1 MSFVGPRPVVLTETD
16 LLRMRDRNGSLR
28 VRPDSPD
35 GLVNGRDL
43 VSVADKA
50 VLDGYYVDNMSFSM
64 DWQILQ
70 RTVGYVLRARDIS
83 EGATIGA
90 VTGRIPPDGVSGKKR
105 VTFSLNI
112 EYGTRCPLRRAPGF
126 PVKGCWTMS
135 EACNHHCEGCE
146 QDCSQRD
153 MHAGP
158 QPVQLHPQGGGGI
171 QR

>member
-28 VRPDSPD
+28 VRP
-35 GLVNGRDL
+35 GLTGWAQVNGRDL

-50 VLDGYYVDNMSFSM
+50 VLDGYYVDNMSLSM

-90 VTGRIPPDGVSGKKR
+90 VTG
-105 VTFSLNI
+105 
-112 EYGTRCPLRRAPGF
+112 EYRLTAYQE
-126 PVKGCWTMS
+126 KS
-135 EACNHHCEGCE
+135 A
-146 QDCSQRD
+146 
-153 MHAGP
+153 
-158 QPVQLHPQGGGGI
+158 
-171 QR
+171 